1 MTTALSTLSKRELS
15 CVQRYG
21 DWMNERIVKVLGA
34 KFYHR
39 NADGSIFTP
48 RILDAISF
56 APWYHVV
63 VVDPEALWHF
73 SKDKLSH
80 QDTLDALTGA
90 VQRPVR
96 PITLIPSEAG
106 AVRHGLAFVVLLKD
120 IPTEP
125 TVKLPQMVP
134 LDLAHRP
141 TGDYVIGFG
150 LSATGEVWGPLPNLT
165 HMIVAGSS
173 DSGKSAFLRSLV
185 YQVARQPL
193 PVDLYLADLEGLT
206 FAWAEGWPILKTP
219 IAQDLK
225 AATDITRTLLTE
237 VDRRAQLYHESGG
250 YPESW
255 KEYRDLTG
263 DSLPWVLAIF
273 DEFSALADEAGKGS
287 QFLQNIGQLAMRARK
302 FGVTLVFAG
311 QDFKA
316 DLLNTR
322 ITNQLKTRVQFR
334 AAKREQS
341 EVVLG
346 QGGAER
352 ITTVGRARVR
362 LDGEVTE
369 VQTFWVPKSV
379 VIGDGVAGAI
389 ASLGTTRNRA
399 TGPALSNTER
409 DLAAW
414 AIEQNGGY
422 LSVPDIQSRAN
433 IGYREALRLAQQ
445 WERVGWLE
453 KDVKARNKRRVTD
466 ILAGVVGLKAERLQD
481 LKDLKD

>member
-1 MTTALSTLSKRELS
+1 MSTQALTILSQREMS
-15 CVQRYG
+15 CVQHYG

-73 SKDKLSH
+73 SKDKLAH

-96 PITLIPSEAG
+96 PITQIPSEVG

-120 IPTEP
+120 IPAEP
-125 TVKLPQMVP
+125 AVKLPKLIP

-150 LSATGEVWGPLPNLT
+150 LSATGEVWRPLPTLT

-185 YQVARQPL
+185 YQVARQSL
-193 PVDLYLADLEGLT
+193 PVELYLADLEGLT
-206 FAWAEGWPILKTP
+206 FAWAEGWPILKAP
-219 IAQDLK
+219 IAQNLK
-225 AATDITRTLLTE
+225 AAIDITRLLLSE
-237 VDRRAQLYHESGG
+237 VDRRSELYRQSGG

-263 DSLPWVLAIF
+263 DTLPWVLVIF

-287 QFLQNIGQLAMRARK
+287 QFLQAISQLAMRARK
-302 FGVTLVFAG
+302 FGMTLVFAG

-334 AAKREQS
+334 AARREQS

-352 ITTVGRARVR
+352 ITTPGRALVR

-369 VQTFWVPKSV
+369 VQAFWVPKSL
-379 VIGDGVAGAI
+379 VIGDSP
-389 ASLGTTRNRA
+389 ASKVQPT
-399 TGPALSNTER
+399 LSNAER
-409 DLAAW
+409 DLATW
-414 AIEQNGGY
+414 AIRENGGY
-422 LSVPDIQSRAN
+422 LSLPNIQSRAN
-433 IGYREALRLAQQ
+433 VGPREARRLAES
-445 WERVGWLE
+445 WERRGWLE
-453 KDVKARNKRRVTD
+453 KDPKARNRRRVTKS
-466 ILAGVVGLKAERLQD
+466 LAGAAGLLADSLTD
-481 LKDLKD
+481 STDSTD